1 MKRVASLIAAL
12 AVTAGAGTGVLTLA
26 GSASGA
32 SPAAA
37 MPTITLAM
45 TGKTITVGGQLT
57 SGAVNVVST
66 TTGVKDASPTLLY
79 LKPGATFQQ
88 AFGAA
93 AAHNGDPNYIDPYGS
108 IVFDADAPAGTSSAQ
123 TVLAPGHYVAVDTE
137 SHNPSK
143 WPHVDF
149 TVASNP
155 APAALPAAKATVS
168 AIEFGF
174 RGAGVLHDGQLTRF
188 QNSGFLVHM
197 VVAVRAKNKKAAR
210 QIVAVLKAGKD
221 NKAQH
226 LATGFASFAG
236 PLSTGGLQQFT
247 LNARPGWY
255 VLACFMDTQD
265 GREHTQLGM
274 ERIVKIVK

>member
-1 MKRVASLIAAL
+1 MKRVASLLAAL
-12 AVTAGAGTGVLTLA
+12 AVTAGALTGVLTLA

-45 TGKTITVGGQLT
+45 TGKTITVAGQLT

-66 TTGVKDASPTLLY
+66 TTGVKDANPTLVY

-88 AFGAA
+88 AFQAA
-93 AAHNGDPNYIDPYGS
+93 AAHHGDPNYIDSYAS
-108 IVFDADAPAGTSSAQ
+108 IVFSADAPAGTSSAQ
-123 TVLAPGHYVAVDTE
+123 TVLAPGHYVALDTE
-137 SHNPSK
+137 SNNPSK
-143 WPHVDF
+143 WPHSEF

-155 APAALPAAKATVS
+155 APAALPAAAATIS

-174 RGAGVLHDGQLTRF
+174 RGPGVLHDGRLTRF

-197 VVAVRAKNKKAAR
+197 VAAVRAKNKKSAR
-210 QIVAVLKAGKD
+210 QIVALLKAGKD
-221 NKAQH
+221 NKANRF
-226 LATGFASFAG
+226 ATGFDLFAG
-236 PLSTGGLQQFT
+236 SLSSGGLQQFT
-247 LNARPGWY
+247 LNTRPGWY

-265 GREHTQLGM
+265 GREHTRLGM